1 MKFKIKRGVLQGDS
15 SSSLL
20 FALALRAILD
30 ELDPAPCQDDD
41 TGIDIN
47 GESIHRLEFADDVV
61 LFANSVK
68 EAEDRANRI
77 EMGCPKYGLN
87 IDRSKTQ
94 ILINRLL
101 TTNVIPA
108 MTYGC
113 ETWASK
119 ESDITNMFEIAGCD
133 PPDVEKQVLRGKLK
147 WARHVSRMNND
158 RWAKMVSEWDPKGSA
173 RPPGRPPKR
182 RADDITG

>member
-77 EMGCPKYGLN
+77 EMGCPK
-87 IDRSKTQ
+87 
-94 ILINRLL
+94 LL